1 MNVSYE
7 LLDSMYKASLEA
19 ADGNIFINELLNG
32 DNAKDI
38 LLDTKQSLEQNVLV
52 FRYINKED
60 INNLKSG
67 TYKLFTSDRLIFD
80 IHIPYFDK
88 PLTFV
93 EPVFDKVMR
102 YELISRRINNKYNL
116 N

>member
-19 ADGNIFINELLNG
+19 ADSNMFINELLNG
-32 DNAKDI
+32 DDVKDM
-38 LLDTKQSLEQNVLV
+38 LLDTKSSLENNVLV
-52 FRYINKED
+52 FRYINREE

-67 TYKLFTSDRLIFD
+67 TYKLFTSDRVIFD

-88 PLTFV
+88 PLTYI

-102 YELISRRINNKYNL
+102 YELINRRINNKYNL